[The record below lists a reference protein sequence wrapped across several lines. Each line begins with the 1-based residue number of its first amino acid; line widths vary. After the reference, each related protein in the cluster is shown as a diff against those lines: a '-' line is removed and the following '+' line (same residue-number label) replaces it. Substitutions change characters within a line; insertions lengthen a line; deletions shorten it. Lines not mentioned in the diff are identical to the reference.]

1 LHKVKK
7 KNKKLKAL
15 ESTGEKFLEPI
26 ISTPYVEIAYQHVA
40 SSSEIA
46 HQCVFEDQR
55 VEQGWTWA
63 AQYQKKPYPLDL

>member
-26 ISTPYVEIAYQHVA
+26 ISTPYVEIVGV
-40 SSSEIA
+40 I
-46 HQCVFEDQR
+46 
-55 VEQGWTWA
+55 
-63 AQYQKKPYPLDL
+63 